1 MSLAALKTKSALW
14 LRDLVCVRWK
24 PGKRS
29 EGAGRGE
36 VQLLPRLSIP
46 RVSGEVVGGG
56 GGHSPLAAG
65 SQARG
70 RGYPRPVP
78 GSQAQPRSLRAA
90 HRNGAPARREK
101 KEKKKKRII
110 ISRFPIPRAE
120 RLSAQRYASP
130 APRSAASPAHPTLGA
145 ARAPDGSLHPIPL
158 SR

>member
-56 GGHSPLAAG
+56 GGALALG
-65 SQARG
+65 C
-70 RGYPRPVP
+70 
-78 GSQAQPRSLRAA
+78 
-90 HRNGAPARREK
+90 
-101 KEKKKKRII
+101 
-110 ISRFPIPRAE
+110 RFPGPREGLPTPCTWEPGTA
-120 RLSAQRYASP
+120 AVP
-130 APRSAASPAHPTLGA
+130 AGCPS
-145 ARAPDGSLHPIPL
+145 
-158 SR
+158 